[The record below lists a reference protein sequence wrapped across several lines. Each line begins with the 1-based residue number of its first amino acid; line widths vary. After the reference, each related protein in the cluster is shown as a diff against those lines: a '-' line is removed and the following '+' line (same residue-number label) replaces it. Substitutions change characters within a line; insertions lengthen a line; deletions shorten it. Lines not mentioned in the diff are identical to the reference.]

1 MGGEGLAPGKSST
14 PGGML
19 SGRKGRQPLL
29 RRKRPPTSSK
39 ESVKGLNGR
48 SGPAGFIIQTVR
60 LRVGGRLAASNPG
73 GSRICSRRGKEG
85 RVGWRGEDSL
95 ETPAPPPGGGEI
107 QINPLLAI
115 NLLCDFEPVISPF
128 LQNEAIG
135 SLPEMAS
142 RGYFGGRGVYAAPS
156 PPQYAFSA
164 CFIDCV
170 FLEKQL
176 SHIINN

>member
-48 SGPAGFIIQTVR
+48 RSPAGFIIQTVR

-95 ETPAPPPGGGEI
+95 ETPAPPPRGGGKSRSTPCL
-107 QINPLLAI
+107 PLTCFVTL
-115 NLLCDFEPVISPF
+115 NQSFLPF
-128 LQNEAIG
+128 CK
-135 SLPEMAS
+135 M
-142 RGYFGGRGVYAAPS
+142 
-156 PPQYAFSA
+156 
-164 CFIDCV
+164 
-170 FLEKQL
+170 KQL
-176 SHIINN
+176 EAYQKWLQEATLEEGEFTLPHLLPSTHSQLASLTVFF

>member
-1 MGGEGLAPGKSST
+1 MALESAAEEAKRGGLDGEVRTVWK
-14 PGGML
+14 
-19 SGRKGRQPLL
+19 PL
-29 RRKRPPTSSK
+29 P
-39 ESVKGLNGR
+39 
-48 SGPAGFIIQTVR
+48 
-60 LRVGGRLAASNPG
+60 
-73 GSRICSRRGKEG
+73 
-85 RVGWRGEDSL
+85 
-95 ETPAPPPGGGEI
+95 PPPGGGEI